1 MKEERGD
8 EESQRDP
15 EQVKK
20 QEWVPGEAAE
30 AAAKIAYSKTI
41 SLSIPT
47 LTLLLRIPTRE
58 ISAFGGAPGE

>member
-30 AAAKIAYSKTI
+30 AAAKIAYSKMI
-41 SLSIPT
+41 SLS
-47 LTLLLRIPTRE
+47 
-58 ISAFGGAPGE
+58 AFLP